1 MTYEEE
7 REAYRLIDEYLDEV
21 RRYLPDDIADDVIEE
36 LRTHIIDKANEMGG
50 ITVKNVYSIIKS
62 LGEPRKLASEYV
74 IGGERKKLR
83 FELGISEDLYPIFTK
98 IVFWTSVLI
107 ILGYI
112 VRMVQYAFGSYNTEI
127 SIAKI
132 AMTFSEMIVALV
144 LTVTFL
150 YIAMSFISSNPDIKR
165 EFIKAFKEFFGEPIE
180 REEKRREKARKIKI
194 KEEKRPIAG
203 LYLLSAVITI
213 IVAYVIYLSTLE
225 LNYTWLMKFL
235 CYTLVIELAISSAI
249 NIIAYFYIS
258 YKGESSFLI
267 EISKK
272 LIQFIL
278 IPWLLIANIFT
289 EDIQIPLFKE
299 EFFDNPSFK
308 GIVLIK
314 IPAEYIPLA
323 KLLTILLIV
332 VLIVDS
338 IIAYLKYVRTMPKEK
353 TIEE

>member
-1 MTYEEE
+1 
-7 REAYRLIDEYLDEV
+7 
-21 RRYLPDDIADDVIEE
+21 
-36 LRTHIIDKANEMGG
+36 
-50 ITVKNVYSIIKS
+50 
-62 LGEPRKLASEYV
+62 
-74 IGGERKKLR
+74 
-83 FELGISEDLYPIFTK
+83 
-98 IVFWTSVLI
+98 
-107 ILGYI
+107 
-112 VRMVQYAFGSYNTEI
+112 
-127 SIAKI
+127 
-132 AMTFSEMIVALV
+132 
-144 LTVTFL
+144 
-150 YIAMSFISSNPDIKR
+150 
-165 EFIKAFKEFFGEPIE
+165 
-180 REEKRREKARKIKI
+180 
-194 KEEKRPIAG
+194 
-203 LYLLSAVITI
+203 
-213 IVAYVIYLSTLE
+213 
-225 LNYTWLMKFL
+225 MKFL

-258 YKGESSFLI
+258 YRGESSFLI

-338 IIAYLKYVRTMPKEK
+338 IIAYLKYVRTMPKKE
-353 TIEE
+353 TMEE